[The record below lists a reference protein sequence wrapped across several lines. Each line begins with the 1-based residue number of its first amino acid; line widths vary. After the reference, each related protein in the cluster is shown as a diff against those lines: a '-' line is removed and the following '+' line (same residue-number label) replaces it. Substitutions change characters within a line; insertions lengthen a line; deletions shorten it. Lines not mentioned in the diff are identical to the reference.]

1 MWQKYTQFN
10 WSSIFCWIS
19 GHMARNVFNKATK
32 KCVISS
38 LFSHHHTTKSHL
50 NCLSQFNNVKL
61 VWHRFKWL
69 NGYHQTTEPVC
80 RLPVP
85 KTKLEQ
91 IVYCTTNIFCTV
103 FFFLCKGLF
112 VDIYNKCHI
121 HHRKQWWVFVK
132 SGKNGFSCRSFP
144 NSFNLFL
151 FVKSVAVAYN
161 RIFYAKF
168 VIYLLT
174 TGNWRIRIRQRY
186 PNNFDK

>member
-1 MWQKYTQFN
+1 M
-10 WSSIFCWIS
+10 IS
-19 GHMARNVFNKATK
+19 L
-32 KCVISS
+32 

-103 FFFLCKGLF
+103 FFFFCKGLF

-132 SGKNGFSCRSFP
+132 CVI
-144 NSFNLFL
+144 
-151 FVKSVAVAYN
+151 VKMDLVAVAFLILSIFSSLSN
-161 RIFYAKF
+161 RWQLRTIEYSTQSLLY
-168 VIYLLT
+168 IYWQLEIDEYDFDNDILT
-174 TGNWRIRIRQRY
+174 ILTNKQRNCHHIRHYTLFQWIIT
-186 PNNFDK
+186 K